1 MSMKIEKY
9 IIMQIEDN
17 IFWVSV
23 PKTWL
28 FGLISYNVVKT
39 DWWGDPI
46 EFDSSDAALDYLM
59 MRYDIMSQ
67 SQITFEDLREN
78 DPR

>member
-1 MSMKIEKY
+1 MGMKIEKY
-9 IIMQIEDN
+9 IVMQIEDN

-23 PKTWL
+23 PKSWL
-28 FGLISYNVVKT
+28 FGLISYNVVQT
-39 DWWGDPI
+39 DWWGDPR
-46 EFDSSDAALDYLM
+46 EFESSELALDYLM
-59 MRYDIMSQ
+59 MKYDIMSS

>member
-1 MSMKIEKY
+1 MKNEKY

-28 FGLISYNVVKT
+28 FGLISYNVLKRE
-39 DWWGDPI
+39 WWGDPI
-46 EFDSSDAALDYLM
+46 EFESYNAALEYLILQYYI
-59 MRYDIMSQ
+59 RPQ